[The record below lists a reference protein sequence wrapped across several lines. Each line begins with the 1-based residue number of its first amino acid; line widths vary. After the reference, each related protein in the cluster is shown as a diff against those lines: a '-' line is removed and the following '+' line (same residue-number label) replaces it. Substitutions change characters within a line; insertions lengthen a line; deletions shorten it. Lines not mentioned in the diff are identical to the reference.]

1 MSIPA
6 IIPPTPEL
14 TSLKNY
20 LPLLPPMIARKSVP
34 FFTGGAI
41 SSKKLA
47 NDDWGGKGPKVRQKI
62 GDAVVYPTPFFLAY
76 LESQGVTTIV
86 VPQI

>member
-1 MSIPA
+1 MSTPA
-6 IIPPTPEL
+6 IIPPAPEL
-14 TSLKNY
+14 GALKSY
-20 LPLLPPMIARKSVP
+20 LPLLPPMIARKRVP

-86 VPQI
+86 VPKI